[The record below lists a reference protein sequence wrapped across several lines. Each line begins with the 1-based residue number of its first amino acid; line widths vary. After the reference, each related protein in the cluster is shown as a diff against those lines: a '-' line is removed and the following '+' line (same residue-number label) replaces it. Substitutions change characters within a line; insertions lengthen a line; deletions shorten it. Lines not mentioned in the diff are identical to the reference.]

1 MDFGKTG
8 GMSTATVAA
17 KGTEGACNKQ
27 DGREHE
33 EGLEDG
39 NMRGQLKRGHGR
51 MDTKVPLFVRRNKG
65 TGFALSY

>member
-1 MDFGKTG
+1 MIVEGCKSGDYNMDFGKTG

-33 EGLEDG
+33 EGRE
-39 NMRGQLKRGHGR
+39 
-51 MDTKVPLFVRRNKG
+51 KG
-65 TGFALSY
+65 T